1 MKNLA
6 KKQNVQQ
13 SSENEQPNRNS
24 KQNTTDRAAVID
36 KRKGKSTHHSS
47 EPEIL
52 PKKQKVQE
60 LSENKKL
67 KRNPEKNTTDTATV
81 NNETKRK
88 LSHSSNELE
97 SFPKKQKLQLS
108 ESEKLILMIGL
119 QTTLMI
125 KERDK
130 KRKKN
135 TFQSS
140 SLTTFPAVNEDKC
153 QNIDTM
159 KTLKEIFQEEKG
171 EVMLNYQNVKT

>member
-13 SSENEQPNRNS
+13 SSENEQLNRNS

-108 ESEKLILMIGL
+108 ESEKLERNQDSNDWLTNYFDDQRKG
-119 QTTLMI
+119 QK
-125 KERDK
+125 KE
-130 KRKKN
+130 KRTPFK
-135 TFQSS
+135 
-140 SLTTFPAVNEDKC
+140 AAA
-153 QNIDTM
+153 
-159 KTLKEIFQEEKG
+159 
-171 EVMLNYQNVKT
+171 